1 MKDQLSALRVNPARL
16 HNDFDQLAEIGK
28 SEDGGVN
35 RPTFSE
41 SHLKARAWFSQK
53 IFESGLKFHQ
63 DKAGNHSAV
72 LSCGPP
78 DAPNLLLGSHLDS
91 VPNGGRFDGALG
103 VLCALEVLRVVDE
116 QGLMLPVN
124 LEAIDFTDEEGTV
137 VGLLGSSALAGKLK
151 TEDLQTPR
159 GGRKALL
166 NGLQRAGLTER
177 DLLEDKRPAERLA
190 GYLEV
195 HIEQGTKLL
204 KAGAEVG
211 IVTGIVGIS
220 SYRLSF
226 SGRADHAGTMPT
238 EERLDAGQGAA
249 AFTQSVRRIVLK
261 EFPGCTANVGAMSF
275 IPGAFNIVPERA
287 DLSLEVRASDK
298 ESLQRLE
305 ARLLTSARMEADRYG
320 LGLEVQP
327 LGKHQPAPMSELA
340 QKAIARAAE
349 DLGLNYIYLASGA
362 GHDAQSL
369 VGLCPCGMIF
379 IPSVGGI
386 SHSPR
391 EFSEWK
397 DCLNG
402 ANSLL
407 QAALQLAFADQ

>member
-1 MKDQLSALRVNPARL
+1 M
-16 HNDFDQLAEIGK
+16 
-28 SEDGGVN
+28 
-35 RPTFSE
+35 
-41 SHLKARAWFSQK
+41 
-53 IFESGLKFHQ
+53 
-63 DKAGNHSAV
+63 
-72 LSCGPP
+72 
-78 DAPNLLLGSHLDS
+78 
-91 VPNGGRFDGALG
+91 
-103 VLCALEVLRVVDE
+103 
-116 QGLMLPVN
+116 
-124 LEAIDFTDEEGTV
+124 
-137 VGLLGSSALAGKLK
+137 
-151 TEDLQTPR
+151 
-159 GGRKALL
+159 
-166 NGLQRAGLTER
+166 
-177 DLLEDKRPAERLA
+177 
-190 GYLEV
+190 
-195 HIEQGTKLL
+195 
-204 KAGAEVG
+204 
-211 IVTGIVGIS
+211 
-220 SYRLSF
+220 
-226 SGRADHAGTMPT
+226 
-238 EERLDAGQGAA
+238 
-249 AFTQSVRRIVLK
+249 
-261 EFPGCTANVGAMSF
+261 
-275 IPGAFNIVPERA
+275 PERA